1 VVSLKWGGVSF
12 GGSGDIKYTNSC
24 LRSPPASNGK
34 FDILTCG
41 LVRLVD
47 KRDTLRLVSYILRLA
62 LLTLVL
68 FAIGTFAQD
77 QGPDSTPDTSKT
89 DNSKPSGC
97 KLDDSKPDSP
107 KPKVESQDGAN
118 PVVNPK
124 DKDANDEVPKRIFW
138 IIPNFMTY
146 NDQPENQGPL
156 TAKQKYSIAWHQF
169 WDLSA
174 HIGNVIQAGISQAAN
189 GLPHYGQG
197 WGPFGERYAAQEG
210 DQFSG
215 SMLIYGVLPS
225 VLHDDPRYFR
235 RGRGTAWSR
244 IAYAA
249 SRVVIC
255 RTDSGKNTFN
265 IPSVFGQLGQASI
278 SAYTYYPEQDRRFG
292 GVLAGWTINQGY
304 NIGWNQLKEFTPDLG
319 AFLRR
324 HSKKKKKAPEI
335 QDNRSPV
342 NQAPVNQAR

>member
-1 VVSLKWGGVSF
+1 M
-12 GGSGDIKYTNSC
+12 
-24 LRSPPASNGK
+24 
-34 FDILTCG
+34 
-41 LVRLVD
+41 
-47 KRDTLRLVSYILRLA
+47 RLVSYIWRLTMF
-62 LLTLVL
+62 TLVL
-68 FAIGTFAQD
+68 CAMGLFAQD
-77 QGPDSTPDTSKT
+77 QDTKP
-89 DNSKPSGC
+89 DNSKSDSSKPA
-97 KLDDSKPDSP
+97 DSKPDSP
-107 KPKVESQDGAN
+107 KPKAQTEDGAN
-118 PVVNPK
+118 PVVNPQ

-156 TAKQKYSIAWHQF
+156 TVKQKYSIAWHQF
-169 WDLSA
+169 YDLSA
-174 HIGNVIQAGISQAAN
+174 HIGNFIQAGISQAAN

-197 WGPFGERYAAQEG
+197 WGAFGERYAAQEG
-210 DQFSG
+210 DQFTG

-235 RGRGTAWSR
+235 RGRGKAWSR

-278 SAYTYYPEQDRRFG
+278 SASTYYPQQDRKFG
-292 GVLAGWTINQGY
+292 GVLAGWSINQGY

-319 AFLRR
+319 AFLKR
-324 HSKKKKKAPEI
+324 HPRKKKKTPET
-335 QDNRSPV
+335 QDSRSLL
-342 NQAPVNQAR
+342 NDTAR